1 MYDWPELRWATDLLW
16 RAVATRLNEAG
27 IEVPERLDRER
38 PRMEVWTDPGLL
50 LSQTCG
56 WPFATRLIDKVRLVA
71 TPIYAAEGCIGPTYC
86 SFIVARRSEK
96 AERLENFHGRRFGI
110 NGSDSLSGYVALRAA
125 LRDAGL
131 DVADCAG
138 WTETGSHRAS
148 IRAVAAGDT
157 DVASIDS
164 VCWALAR
171 RFEPDAV
178 AELKVITRTP
188 QRPGLPLIT
197 SLARS
202 DRELDAIRHALKAAI
217 VSPEAHEACR
227 ALMLDGGAVLDRSD
241 YEPIASL
248 G

>member
-1 MYDWPELRWATDLLW
+1 MYDWPELHWATDTLW
-16 RAVATRLNEAG
+16 SVIAARLGEAG
-27 IEVPERLDRER
+27 IEAPAALDRAR
-38 PRMEVWTDPGLL
+38 PRMEVWTDPRLL

-56 WPFATRLIDKVRLVA
+56 WPFATRLIDKVRLVG
-71 TPIYAAEGCIGPTYC
+71 TPVYDANGCIGPTYC
-86 SFIVARRSEK
+86 SFIITRRSEK

-125 LRDAGL
+125 LRDSGL

-148 IRAVAAGDT
+148 VRAVAAGET
-157 DVASIDS
+157 DVAAIDS

-178 AELKVITRTP
+178 AELKVIARTP

-197 SLARS
+197 GLARS
-202 DRELDAIRHALKAAI
+202 DSEIDAIRAALKGAI
-217 VSPEAHEACR
+217 GSEEAREAR
-227 ALMLDGGAVLDRSD
+227 QALMMQRFAVLDRSA
-241 YEPIASL
+241 YEPIAGL